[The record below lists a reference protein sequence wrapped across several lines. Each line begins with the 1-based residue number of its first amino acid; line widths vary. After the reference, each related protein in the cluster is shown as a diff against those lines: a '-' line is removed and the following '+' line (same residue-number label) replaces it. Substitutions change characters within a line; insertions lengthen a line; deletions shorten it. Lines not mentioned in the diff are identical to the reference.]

1 MKNRNKFLFFI
12 LGIAI
17 FAGILCSGIILA
29 AGIQK
34 GADAPAPRREKYP
47 DPHVLEKTE
56 LDEFSE
62 ISIGLSYANVSILPS
77 DGFYLEYRL
86 DGKCSKPDYG
96 VSNGKFHFQEGPM
109 QTRYHISLN
118 LFGTPANREPFY
130 LNLYVPEKQYIELLH
145 MSVESGDMEIEQLNA
160 KKADLSLDYGD
171 LNLETFTGD
180 SLEIA
185 SESGNINTDH
195 VDCGRLTLTA
205 SYGNY
210 TGNTLSVS
218 EEGTFSLESGDLEIA
233 SLTAGSCSVNS
244 DYGDCVIDSFQAEDG
259 TFSLESGNLKIS
271 SLTADTCSV
280 NADYGDCVID
290 NFQGKNSTFSLES
303 GSLNLGQASLEQLK
317 ADLAYGD
324 AALELADK
332 IDDFNYDLKAEYGSV
347 KVDGKNI
354 EASEE
359 DGTVRYQKQN
369 SGKTHSISVQC
380 ESGHITVQ

>member
-34 GADAPAPRREKYP
+34 GANTPAPRREKYP
-47 DPHVLEKTE
+47 DPHILEKTE

-86 DGKCSKPDYG
+86 DGKCSKPDYS
-96 VSNGKFHFQEGPM
+96 VSNGKFHFQEGPT

-118 LFGTPANREPFY
+118 LFGTPANRGPFY
-130 LNLYVPEKQYIELLH
+130 LNLYVPEKQYIELLRV
-145 MSVESGDMEIEQLNA
+145 SVESGDTEIEQLNA

-180 SLEIA
+180 SLEIT
-185 SESGNINTDH
+185 SESGNINTDN

-210 TGNTLSVS
+210 TGNALSVS
-218 EEGTFSLESGDLEIA
+218 EKGTFSLESGDLEIT
-233 SLTAGSCSVNS
+233 SLTAGSCSINS

-259 TFSLESGNLKIS
+259 TFSLESGSLRIS

-303 GSLNLGQASLEQLK
+303 GSLNLSQASLEQLT

-324 AALELADK
+324 ATLELADK
-332 IDDFNYDLKAEYGSV
+332 IADFNYDLKSEYGSL

-359 DGTVRYQKQN
+359 DDTVRYQKQN
-369 SGKTHSISVQC
+369 SGKTHSISIQC
-380 ESGHITVQ
+380 ESGNINIQ